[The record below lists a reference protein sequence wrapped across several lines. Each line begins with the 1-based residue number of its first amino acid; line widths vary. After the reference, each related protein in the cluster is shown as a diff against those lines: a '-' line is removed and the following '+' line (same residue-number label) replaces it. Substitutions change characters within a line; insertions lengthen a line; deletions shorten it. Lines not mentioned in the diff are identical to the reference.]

1 MSRRAQQ
8 VVLHRVVVD
17 LLDAVLG
24 GVARRHRK
32 RNDRIGKLR
41 LKRRNHVVSGHLRTV
56 VVRDPLTKRHLP
68 RVRALNRA
76 RGLRQIGEPVTV
88 LVDSDQRIEDRPA
101 HQGCGVRKVVGDRV
115 DAVTIGLHGNP
126 KDAAALDLFL
136 GNLLLVRAG
145 DGRHDRVAVAS
156 VVIGRVV
163 AAGVG
168 AVAVRRRV
176 GSVVIA
182 VVTPAT
188 CRSDH
193 HEGQEQGE
201 QLRQV
206 RSGRMSIHRNPPRSM
221 ERAAPRTARTEG
233 FTTCRLG
240 WEVPVRDAE
249 S

>member
-32 RNDRIGKLR
+32 RDDRIGKLR
-41 LKRRNHVVSGHLRTV
+41 LKRRDHVVSGHLRTV
-56 VVRDPLTKRHLP
+56 VVRDPLTQRDLP
-68 RVRALNRA
+68 RARALNRA
-76 RGLRQIGEPVTV
+76 CGLRQIGEPVAV
-88 LVDSDQRIEDRPA
+88 LVEREQRIEDRLA
-101 HQGCGVRKVVGDRV
+101 HQVGGVREVVGDRV
-115 DAVTIGLHGNP
+115 DAVAIGLHCDP

-136 GNLLLVRAG
+136 GNLLLFRRS

-156 VVIGRVV
+156 VVIGRLV
-163 AAGVG
+163 AAG
-168 AVAVRRRV
+168 VAVRRRV

-182 VVTPAT
+182 VIAPAT
-188 CRSDH
+188 GRGDH
-193 HEGQEQGE
+193 HEGQQQGE
-201 QLRQV
+201 QLSQARTGKMNV
-206 RSGRMSIHRNPPRSM
+206 HRNPPRSM
-221 ERAAPRTARTEG
+221 ERAAPRTARTKG

>member
-8 VVLHRVVVD
+8 VVLHRVVIN
-17 LLDAVLG
+17 LLDPVL
-24 GVARRHRK
+24 RRERRSHRK
-32 RNDRIGKLR
+32 RDDRIGKLR
-41 LKRRNHVVSGHLRTV
+41 LEGCDHVVGGHLRTV
-56 VVRDPLTKRHLP
+56 VVRDTLTQRDLP

-76 RGLRQIGEPVTV
+76 RRLRQIGEPVAV
-88 LVDSDQRIEDRPA
+88 LVEREQRIEDRLA
-101 HQGCGVRKVVGDRV
+101 HQVGGVREVVGDRV
-115 DAVTIGLHGNP
+115 DAVAIGLHRDP
-126 KDAAALDLFL
+126 KDATALDLFL
-136 GNLLLVRAG
+136 SDLLLFRRS

-163 AAGVG
+163 ATGF
-168 AVAVRRRV
+168 AVRRRF
-176 GSVVIA
+176 GSIVIA

-201 QLRQV
+201 QPRQARTGKMNV
-206 RSGRMSIHRNPPRSM
+206 HRNPPRSM
-221 ERAAPRTARTEG
+221 EGAAPRAARAKG